1 MRNTHK
7 CVHKIIQA
15 VHMYSFTCTIYSKYY
30 RISKTYMCTNLETCK
45 KLGKFMICIEQW
57 KPMNKTDIPN
67 WAALVGSR
75 HFLLVSV
82 SSAVLSCSGI
92 KTKKERGPLMAKIPS
107 ATSEQSPSHRR
118 GLRTCSME
126 RMSNIPTSGSSFK
139 ALKYL
144 APSQRKDHGRPS

>member
-1 MRNTHK
+1 
-7 CVHKIIQA
+7 
-15 VHMYSFTCTIYSKYY
+15 
-30 RISKTYMCTNLETCK
+30 
-45 KLGKFMICIEQW
+45 
-57 KPMNKTDIPN
+57 MNKTDIPN

-107 ATSEQSPSHRR
+107 ATSKQSPSHRR

-144 APSQRKDHGRPS
+144 HPPRERITEDLLEKQAPATDPKTHFPRNINA